1 MNAKLPEVYGFSEE
15 KVKELLGEEAEK
27 YAVEAE
33 PSEPAGNGPEATEE
47 SEPAPAPPQEGVTDE
62 ADDGRPIPKAIPYE
76 RFAEAQRKAR
86 EREAE
91 YARQL
96 DELRK
101 QQAQL
106 LAEQQAF
113 LRKQMEAQ
121 APAPEPVEEDPLKVL
136 IRTEAEEMVR
146 PLRQHMMAQQQMAA
160 LQERIAKAEA
170 EVEKAFPDYKAVTA
184 PVQAKM
190 AEAAMAAQKG
200 NPDAARWLQSILM
213 DENPPLKAYMIGRW
227 ESARAQGTPQQP
239 TEMQQASSAPQPQR
253 GNTPPALPR
262 GTQVQGSNTP
272 DAIAD
277 ISRVASMSVEEYA
290 AWRQKNPA
298 LARKFLR
305 GEF

>member
-1 MNAKLPEVYGFSEE
+1 MNAKLPKSTVQRE

-33 PSEPAGNGPEATEE
+33 PSEPAGNGPEAPEE
-47 SEPAPAPPQEGVTDE
+47 SEPAPARRKRALRTKPTMAGPSR
-62 ADDGRPIPKAIPYE
+62 RPSPTSVL
-76 RFAEAQRKAR
+76 RAQRKAR

-121 APAPEPVEEDPLKVL
+121 SHETGTREEDPLKVL
-136 IRTEAEEMVR
+136 IRTEAEEMVK
-146 PLRQHMMAQQQMAA
+146 PIRQQLMAQQQMTA
-160 LQERIAKAEA
+160 LQDRIAKAEV

-184 PVQAKM
+184 PVQARM

-200 NPDAARWLQSILM
+200 NAEAARWLASILM

-227 ESARAQGTPQQP
+227 ESARAQGTPQQAP
-239 TEMQQASSAPQPQR
+239 TVPQPPATPQPPN
-253 GNTPPALPR
+253 GNNPPVLPR
-262 GTQVQGSNTP
+262 GMQVTGAHTP
-272 DAIAD
+272 TPTPT
-277 ISRVASMSVEEYA
+277 SPRS
-290 AWRQKNPA
+290 
-298 LARKFLR
+298 
-305 GEF
+305 